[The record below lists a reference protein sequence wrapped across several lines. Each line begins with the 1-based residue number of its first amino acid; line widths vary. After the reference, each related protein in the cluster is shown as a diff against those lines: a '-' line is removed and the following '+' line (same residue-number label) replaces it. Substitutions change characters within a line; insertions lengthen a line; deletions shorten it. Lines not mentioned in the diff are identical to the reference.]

1 VGLDTRTPIF
11 HSTTMTNQQPRNA
24 LVTGSARRIGKAIAL
39 DLARNG
45 WGIVVHHHGS
55 EGEAIATVAEIEAG
69 GGRATAIRADLAI
82 EEETSGL
89 IAEASQSIGPLTCLV
104 NNAAQFERDTAET
117 ATRESWD
124 QHLET
129 NLRAPFVLIQEFAKS
144 IASNSNEDTTGCVI
158 NMIDE
163 RVWNLTPHFLSYT
176 VSKAALWTLTQTLA
190 MSLAPRIRVNAIGP
204 GPTLPSPRQDEE
216 KFALQSRSTPLKRG
230 TSPNEICDA
239 IRFIL
244 AAPAMTGQMIA
255 LDGGQHLGWRQ
266 SGDEPEE

>member
-1 VGLDTRTPIF
+1 
-11 HSTTMTNQQPRNA
+11 MTEQHPRNA
-24 LVTGSARRIGKAIAL
+24 LVTGSAKRIGKAIAL

-45 WGIVVHHHGS
+45 WGVVVHHHGS
-55 EGEAIATVAEIEAG
+55 QDEALATVAEIESG

-89 IAEASQSIGPLTCLV
+89 IAEATQSMGPLTCLV
-104 NNAAQFERDTAET
+104 NNAAQFERDTVDT

-129 NLRAPFVLIQEFAKS
+129 NLRAPFVLIQEFART
-144 IASNSNEDTTGCVI
+144 IATNSKGDVTGCVI
-158 NMIDE
+158 NMIDQ

-190 MSLAPRIRVNAIGP
+190 ISLAPHIRVNAIGP
-204 GPTLPSPRQDEE
+204 GPTLPSSRQDDVQ
-216 KFALQSRSTPLKRG
+216 FALQSRSTPLKRG
-230 TSPNEICDA
+230 TSPDEICDA

-255 LDGGQHLGWRQ
+255 LDGGQHLGWRN